1 MPTKSKEA
9 RKKQPNPALD
19 LFGEV
24 PVLVSDLHAWV
35 FWAAPRW
42 YGTRRMDYYIRE
54 WNIADKVRSAK
65 LRGGF
70 NEVLDSYPYRA

>member
-1 MPTKSKEA
+1 MKKESKG
-9 RKKQPNPALD
+9 RHKKTANPALD

-42 YGTRRMDYYIRE
+42 YGTRRMDYYIKE

-65 LRGGF
+65 LRGVF